1 MATEKI
7 TKIVRKGDWEFI
19 NRVIK
24 NSYKPWACVI
34 ELLDNAV
41 DAVRALTK
49 TKKRTIDITYSKKN
63 DKVLFSIHDNGVGMT
78 PKIMREVLS
87 NYIAH
92 FQMKQNGISTVGIG
106 LPCSLLGLSDMEK
119 GTKIAIESTTEDGTT
134 THAIL
139 FVSKDRANF
148 EDFDMHVIEGD
159 KNKKRGTTI
168 SIVGGVDM
176 TQYSRQIKGYIEKI
190 HPYTTSIVDITIN
203 GTKIDYS
210 DKDKLGFKNFPEPI
224 EDIQCGFYNIGGRI
238 YYVKDWT
245 LIDSL
250 DHTSKTKVKV
260 LYSYQPCTISLAREI
275 KKTDGGAF
283 AILGGRLL
291 VCGGN
296 FGIKKWTSFND
307 RGGIGRASSCVI
319 ITDETKEIFEVS
331 GNKVNGMTPYG
342 ENNNLNCT
350 DKYYVID
357 EDEKIVP
364 FFKAHGGFEKKFS
377 DMYSFETDGKKG
389 EENRKITDEI
399 AKKIIEGE
407 SWKEL
412 SEKYDEEVLKLS
424 GATETNQAEEEQTD
438 DFKEAC
444 KGEEEPN
451 FEVTTFFTSKN
462 NEIVEV
468 KDYRNIVNEKVVS
481 TICNVFSD
489 IVLDKKTLAH
499 ALDIFVRKMSE

>member
-1 MATEKI
+1 MAKENI

-41 DAVRALTK
+41 DAVRALPK
-49 TKKRTIDITYSKKN
+49 AKKRNIDIIYSKKN
-63 DKVLFSIHDNGVGMT
+63 DKVLFSIHDNGIGMT

-119 GTKIAIESTTEDGTT
+119 GTKIAIESTVEDGTT
-134 THAIL
+134 THAVL
-139 FVSKDRANF
+139 LVSKNRANF

-159 KNKKRGTTI
+159 KSKKRGTTI
-168 SIVGGVDM
+168 SIVSGIDM
-176 TQYSRQIKGYIEKI
+176 TQYSRQIKAYIEKI
-190 HPYTTSIVDITIN
+190 HAYTTSIIDITIN
-203 GTKIDYS
+203 GVKIDYS
-210 DKDKLGFKNFPEPI
+210 DKDKLGLSNFPEPI
-224 EDIQCGFYNIGGRI
+224 EEIECGFHNINGRI

-250 DHTSKTKVKV
+250 DHTSKTKVKA
-260 LYSYQPCTISLAREI
+260 LYSYQPCATSVAREI

-296 FGIKKWTSFND
+296 FGIKKWTGFND
-307 RGGIGRASSCVI
+307 RGGIGRASSCII
-319 ITDETKEIFEVS
+319 ITDDIKEIFEVS

-350 DKYYVID
+350 NNYYVID
-357 EDEKIVP
+357 DDEKILP
-364 FFKAHGGFEKKFS
+364 FFKAHGDFEKKFS
-377 DMYSFETDGKKG
+377 DMYSFETDGKKYK
-389 EENRKITDEI
+389 ENRKITDEI
-399 AKKIIEGE
+399 AMKIIKGE
-407 SWKEL
+407 SYSTL
-412 SEKYDEEVLKLS
+412 IEKYDEEVAKLS
-424 GATETNQAEEEQTD
+424 GATESTQEEKIN
-438 DFKEAC
+438 DFDEAC
-444 KGEEEPN
+444 RGQEEST
-451 FEVTTFFTSKN
+451 FEVTTYFTSKDD
-462 NEIVEV
+462 EIIET
-468 KDYRNIVNEKVVS
+468 KDYRSIVDEKTVS
-481 TICNVFSD
+481 AIRNVFSD
-489 IVLDKKTLAH
+489 ILHDNKTLAF
-499 ALDIFVRKMSE
+499 ALDAFVRKMSE